1 MLYRILTWRFFSSEM
16 QALEPQNACCCDF
29 MALSQNKLIRNLKGF
44 DFVTL
49 SWQGV
54 RCPCRLVID
63 VQIERAIKIKV
74 QPIY

>member
-1 MLYRILTWRFFSSEM
+1 MLYSDFEIFSPEM

-29 MALSQNKLIRNLKGF
+29 MTLSQNKLIRNLKGF
-44 DFVTL
+44 DFATL

-54 RCPCRLVID
+54 RCPWRLVID